1 MFSQRFPPEAFGLQ
15 RGGSIT
21 SLDLD
26 RTYWIRVKLLHFV
39 RHRWFEGE
47 NVGKTWGKPGE
58 NWRKPGENL
67 AKTEGKLTET

>member
-26 RTYWIRVKLLHFV
+26 RTYWIRVKLLHVV

-47 NVGKTWGKPGE
+47 NVGKTW
-58 NWRKPGENL
+58 ENL
-67 AKTEGKLTET
+67 GKTGGNLGKT